1 MKTTILS
8 RIGIQSA
15 FISDRNEIET
25 RLKNAYIRNYEIS
38 KDGIVDVADEVS
50 TEFGIFRRNLMT
62 STGKLK
68 IRFGKV
74 KGFYGYKLASLEGC
88 PKEVENYFYLWVCPK
103 LTSLEGC
110 PKEVNYFNIYDCPK
124 LTSLKGAPEKVR
136 GNCIIN
142 KCPLIKSLEGCPSY
156 VGGKLSV
163 DGRWL
168 ESLKGAPKK
177 VKGIIEFTTDS
188 NALREELKILY
199 PNNEIAFY

>member
-15 FISDRNEIET
+15 FITDRNEIET
-25 RLKNAYIRNYEIS
+25 RLKNANIRKYEIS
-38 KDGIVDVADEVS
+38 EDGIVNVPDEIS
-50 TEFGIFRRNLMT
+50 TEFSNFRRNLMT

-68 IRFGKV
+68 IRLGKV

-88 PKEVENYFYLWVCPK
+88 PKEVNYFD
-103 LTSLEGC
+103 
-110 PKEVNYFNIYDCPK
+110 IYDCPK
-124 LTSLKGAPEKVR
+124 LTSLKGAPEEVR
-136 GNCIIN
+136 GNCVIN